1 MGLHKAVTVTT
12 VSSSLLGSPSLERY
26 AMHALPV
33 RRLNSRMSGTCP
45 LADVSDPWRSRFGW
59 ARGKGRQGCTVA
71 LGALVSSENADGGC
85 LHVRSAFGPA
95 ALGIPSGRGHRA
107 RMEMQRAARSHDRE
121 WQEQPPCSAQ
131 KPGTG
136 AGQEFALGK
145 CCLSLQLLGLQ
156 ASLTKA
162 RPSRDPG

>member
-59 ARGKGRQGCTVA
+59 A
-71 LGALVSSENADGGC
+71 
-85 LHVRSAFGPA
+85 
-95 ALGIPSGRGHRA
+95 
-107 RMEMQRAARSHDRE
+107 
-121 WQEQPPCSAQ
+121 
-131 KPGTG
+131 
-136 AGQEFALGK
+136 
-145 CCLSLQLLGLQ
+145 
-156 ASLTKA
+156 
-162 RPSRDPG
+162 